1 MSVTVTLTYANLDEA
16 ITALAKIRVDTK
28 EPAAAAPKPAGAKPK
43 AEAAPA
49 PTAEAKKADAP
60 ATPPAASSPPAAA
73 AASVSYDVIGPKI
86 TAGAKTH
93 RAEVVALLA
102 KFGAKS
108 GKELKPEDYAKFD
121 GEIDALLKPAEEETL
136 G

>member
-28 EPAAAAPKPAGAKPK
+28 EAAAPKPAGAKPK